1 MRWTFS
7 PPFKLANDKSTIIIE
22 TDEEEKILKVAYAY
36 EKEAKFRERYKP
48 TFKGG
53 VQ

>member
-1 MRWTFS
+1 MQ
-7 PPFKLANDKSTIIIE
+7 IIGNKF
-22 TDEEEKILKVAYAY
+22 EEEKILKVAYAY
-36 EKEAKFRERYKP
+36 ENEAKFREKYKP